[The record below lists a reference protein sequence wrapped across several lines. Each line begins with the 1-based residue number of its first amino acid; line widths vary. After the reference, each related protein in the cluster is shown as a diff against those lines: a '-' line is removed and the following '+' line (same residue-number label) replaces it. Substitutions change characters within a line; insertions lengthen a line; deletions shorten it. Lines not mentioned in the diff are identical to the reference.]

1 MSETKIN
8 LNFKQN
14 SYFLAKKGLFGGR
27 RISLTINGNTCP
39 NSYLCKDD
47 DEFNSLIEQIKSL
60 ATLLNSNSVF
70 EPIDYISKAEVA
82 LFESEE
88 FQNIRFAFSGQI
100 EFSGTYPDITL
111 YVHQGYPGYKLKV
124 KANGFDILCS
134 LATFNFATRKL
145 DIRGLDQQQNRRKET
160 IYCSSQQT
168 ELLRKIIRIKY
179 LNNIEWV
186 TRFMNF
192 SISITDDT
200 IEKALSEGLLKQ

>member
-88 FQNIRFAFSGQI
+88 FQNLRYAFSGEI
-100 EFSGTYPDITL
+100 EFCGNYPDITL
-111 YVHQGYPGYKLKV
+111 HVHQGFPGYKLKV

-134 LATFNFATRKL
+134 TATFNFATRRL
-145 DIRGLDQQQNRRKET
+145 EIQGLDRQQIRRKET
-160 IYCSSQQT
+160 IYCSCQQT

-192 SISITDDT
+192 SLSITDDT